1 MSEFQTSFGLWTLQ
15 WDLKMNT
22 DILDKPIAFHR
33 CFVSLTGSVNAA
45 LMLSQA
51 MYWQKRNKDGD
62 WWFQTREKWAD
73 ETGMT
78 RDEQETA
85 RKKLRECPFWKE
97 ELRGVPAKMYY
108 KVDVGLLL
116 RMVVGGDPD
125 AHGSTQLDGGNAPNC
140 EVGIPPAT
148 IKKKENNEET
158 KEESET
164 RVPRSPIP
172 TLEQVLQLASEKSVP
187 ENEAKMFFYHYDSV
201 GWKSG
206 KNQMKNW
213 KSAFSGWI
221 IRSEKYNTARKASP
235 IAQRISIEKQIE
247 SIIEQIKE
255 HPGNPEWIGY
265 DQNKVKQQDRD
276 DLQLV
281 RKRLAELRKKQNTI
295 T

>member
-1 MSEFQTSFGLWTLQ
+1 MKYNIF
-15 WDLKMNT
+15 DR
-22 DILDKPIAFHR
+22 PVAFHR
-33 CFVSLTGSVNAA
+33 FMVDLTGSINAA

-51 MYWQKRNKDGD
+51 VYWQHRNEDGD
-62 WWFQTREKWAD
+62 WWFQSRDKWTA
-73 ETGMT
+73 EIGLS

-85 RKKLRECPFWKE
+85 RRKLREHPFWHE

-108 KVDVGLLL
+108 KVDIDELVLQ
-116 RMVVGGDPD
+116 VVGDDVDALKRTLLVGDNP
-125 AHGSTQLDGGNAPNC
+125 ANRQAT
-140 EVGIPPAT
+140 IPPAT
-148 IKKKENNEET
+148 SKVKET
-158 KEESET
+158 KKVIGGPEHSLPT
-164 RVPRSPIP
+164 P
-172 TLEQVLQLASEKSVP
+172 TLEEVLQLASEKSVP

-213 KSAFSGWI
+213 KSAFSGWV
-221 IRSEKYNTARKASP
+221 IRSEKYNTARKANP

-265 DQNKVKQQDRD
+265 DQNRVKQQDRD

-281 RKRLAELRKKQNTI
+281 RKRLAELRKQQNTI

>member
-1 MSEFQTSFGLWTLQ
+1 
-15 WDLKMNT
+15 MNT
-22 DILDKPIAFHR
+22 DILDKPVAFHR

-116 RMVVGGDPD
+116 RMVVGDDSD

-140 EVGIPPAT
+140 VVGIPPAT
-148 IKKKENNEET
+148 SKKEETKEET

-221 IRSEKYNTARKASP
+221 IRSEKYHTARKVNP

-247 SIIEQIKE
+247 SIVEQIKE

-281 RKRLAELRKKQNTI
+281 RKRLAELRKQQNTI